1 MKAVLIFFQFLLFNT
16 DPTVQKKKKKERI
29 YFGVTTFK
37 AWLLLGFINLYQFMV
52 LFSRGV
58 LLYSIKSQNA
68 VGPVR
73 N

>member
-16 DPTVQKKKKKERI
+16 DPTVQKKERI
-29 YFGVTTFK
+29 YFGVTTFE
-37 AWLLLGFINLYQFMV
+37 AWLLLRFINLYRFMV